1 MQEKISEHIK
11 IKLKK
16 LEAELQQ
23 ELKKYPKNWDNITIN
38 MAIEEYIKNNLKRI
52 LFFE

>member
-11 IKLKK
+11 TKLQS
-16 LEAELQQ
+16 LETELQQ
-23 ELKKYPKNWDNITIN
+23 ELKNVPVDWDNITVN

-52 LFFE
+52 LFFK